1 MIAGA
6 GLAGLALGQG
16 TNPAR
21 GGGLSPVE
29 GPVAAAGHLTLLRPD
44 RVFDGTG
51 PEAHRGWVV
60 LVRGERIER
69 AGPADEIQVPPGA
82 RVLELCGMNLL
93 PGLIDAHTHVLLHPY
108 DEAPGTTRCSGSRR
122 PSASAAPPTTSAPSC
137 APASPPSA
145 TWAPKGPATPTW
157 A

>member
-1 MIAGA
+1 MKWVSWMIAGA

-44 RVFDGTG
+44 RVFDGTC

-82 RVLELCGMNLL
+82 RVLELRGMTLL
-93 PGLIDAHTHVLLHPY
+93 PGLIDAHTHILLHP
-108 DEAPGTTRCSGSRR
+108 
-122 PSASAAPPTTSAPSC
+122 
-137 APASPPSA
+137 
-145 TWAPKGPATPTW
+145 
-157 A
+157 